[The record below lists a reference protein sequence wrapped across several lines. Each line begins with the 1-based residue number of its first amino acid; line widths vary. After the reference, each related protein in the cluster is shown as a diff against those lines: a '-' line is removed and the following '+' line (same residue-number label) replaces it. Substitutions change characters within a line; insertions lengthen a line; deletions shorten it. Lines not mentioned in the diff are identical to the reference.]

1 MFWMEIYSEKMYFI
15 TLHQICPYISY
26 LENKLL
32 YQKMDVFVIGQ
43 LNSEYQ
49 DMQSSIFVSKSQ
61 AGSTEYIVHVDV
73 AETAKVELSISK
85 PEQIFNLFPNNI

>member
-1 MFWMEIYSEKMYFI
+1 
-15 TLHQICPYISY
+15 
-26 LENKLL
+26 
-32 YQKMDVFVIGQ
+32 MDVFVIGQ

-85 PEQIFNLFPNNI
+85 PEQIFNLFPNNWGVGTGEAMKPGLHWKSEADY

>member
-1 MFWMEIYSEKMYFI
+1 MEIYSEKMYFI

-32 YQKMDVFVIGQ
+32 YYQNMDVFVIGQ

-85 PEQIFNLFPNNI
+85 PEQIFNLFA